1 MKFSLIFLAA
11 LVGAVAAR
19 DYPCDDSREV
29 GVCCTNESDI
39 FEQCRSADRR
49 DRGDDRSND
58 HDQNRNPPRD
68 GPHYTYTCKDNE
80 HAKCCDNHDNF
91 KPRGVSDG
99 PRSRR
104 NCHDG

>member
-11 LVGAVAAR
+11 LVAAVAAH
-19 DYPCDDSREV
+19 DYPCDDTKEV

-49 DRGDDRSND
+49 EDDGSHD
-58 HDQNRNPPRD
+58 HDQNSNPPH
-68 GPHYTYTCKDNE
+68 HYIYTCQDSE

-91 KPRGVSDG
+91 KPRGISDA
-99 PRSRR
+99 PRSKR